1 MDSFFFCGPHF
12 SKKKRKDAVISAR
25 LRSFVFFYFS
35 NPLRVCLQKKKLKKK
50 EKIPLPKILRSPE
63 EDPSLFG

>member
-12 SKKKRKDAVISAR
+12 SKKKKKRCCHFRPA
-25 LRSFVFFYFS
+25 SFVRFFNFS